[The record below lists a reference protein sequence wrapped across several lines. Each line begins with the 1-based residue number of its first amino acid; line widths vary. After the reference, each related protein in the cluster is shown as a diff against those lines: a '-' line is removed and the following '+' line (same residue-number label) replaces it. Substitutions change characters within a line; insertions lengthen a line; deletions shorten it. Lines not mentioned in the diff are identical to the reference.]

1 MNLAL
6 AGVALAVTAGAV
18 IAASSREARAALVG
32 LVLTLGLGPFLTDP
46 LPGPAVA
53 GARVVTGIL
62 VAYLLWAVSAGDEVR
77 GLGSRIGWPAESLL
91 ALGVAIA
98 GVVMASGLEALAPG
112 APGRAGGGPL
122 DALTP
127 PALALGAG
135 LASLVVGLAPA
146 LVGRHALRTAIGLL
160 LVVQGV
166 VLARTGIAGPPGEL
180 EQLGIDALVLTVGAS
195 AALIVFIERRS
206 DADAAT
212 EVALGAAHDPIR
224 AEAGLAAPPRPGTGL
239 RDTAG
244 RDSAGPAA
252 R

>member
-1 MNLAL
+1 MNPAL

-32 LVLTLGLGPFLTDP
+32 LVLALGLGPFLTDP
-46 LPGPAVA
+46 LPGAAVA

-62 VAYLLWAVSAGDEVR
+62 VAYLLWAVSARDEVH
-77 GLGSRIGWPAESLL
+77 GLGSRIGWPAEALL
-91 ALGVAIA
+91 ALGMAIA
-98 GVVMASGLEALAPG
+98 GVAIASGLETLAPG
-112 APGRAGGGPL
+112 APGRPGAGGPL

-146 LVGRHALRTAIGLL
+146 LVGRGALRTAIGLL

-166 VLARTGIAGPPGEL
+166 VLARTGLAGPPGEL
-180 EQLGIDALVLTVGAS
+180 EQLGIDGLVLTVGAT
-195 AALIVFIERRS
+195 AALIAFIERRS
-206 DADAAT
+206 PPDVAA
-212 EVALGAAHDPIR
+212 DPIR
-224 AEAGLAAPPRPGTGL
+224 DAIPDPAQVAAASVETSTGRPITG
-239 RDTAG
+239 RHDP
-244 RDSAGPAA
+244 AGPAV

>member
-146 LVGRHALRTAIGLL
+146 FVGRHALRTAIGLL